1 MPFSGVL
8 TTTFVKKSLI
18 FLAVSSIFRD
28 TSVKYS
34 AFRFLLWE
42 FDENITTRVEIWIFP
57 IPIAYW
63 SGFGIFKKNRD
74 NSDEIGM
81 VRQSVLN
88 SAATLAGK
96 KEINKI
102 KTNFTPKM
110 MLHRRTFTE
119 K

>member
-18 FLAVSSIFRD
+18 FLAVSSVFRD

-42 FDENITTRVEIWIFP
+42 FDESITARVEIWIFP

-63 SGFGIFKKNRD
+63 SGFGIFKQNRD

-88 SAATLAGK
+88 SPLLWPARK
-96 KEINKI
+96 K
-102 KTNFTPKM
+102 
-110 MLHRRTFTE
+110 
-119 K
+119 